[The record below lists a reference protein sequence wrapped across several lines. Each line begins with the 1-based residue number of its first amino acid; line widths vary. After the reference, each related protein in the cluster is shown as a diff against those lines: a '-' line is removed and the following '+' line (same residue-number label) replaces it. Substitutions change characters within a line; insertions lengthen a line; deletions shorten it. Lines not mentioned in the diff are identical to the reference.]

1 MERNIQT
8 DLFRFVTLRGPQLLS
23 EDEKE
28 KNFVFHPN
36 LSASNIYMTRLAEQQ
51 ENPEGPFPA
60 QPALFTNKAQLK
72 EIAGKLYTFA
82 LWLGKNRGGQ
92 FLVTQLQEQVAT
104 VTPLVEGDLLQVWEN
119 LFSETVNQKNTGLR
133 EALIQVLV
141 ANHFLELFKD
151 FVDSLPEP
159 GPQTYPDFTIT
170 ANAKVVIP
178 KIVAGSRAQTPSA
191 QSRYVDESAANQTQ
205 KAGQQQTLMQRY
217 EAAVTGLRALNNTW
231 LSETS
236 IAYRQALNTYQENVR
251 TSFKETTK
259 EVDPITGKVT
269 YPDLELSPFEFAPT
283 NPLTESYLE
292 QHLSGDA
299 MEIIGG
305 LNLGTY
311 NSLAEL
317 ITAVETGMQQA
328 ASFFTTNATPVQ
340 NVVVYRGNT
349 VETNITQ
356 NTQYDPLNTL
366 YGFNACSVMSQ
377 PIGQPQFWSFT
388 LELNAGFALPL
399 VTAVSY
405 TATHNGKV
413 SPVNNAF
420 VTIDNDNGLI
430 VKIGLFSSNLI
441 VQPNAKSVR
450 LQGTLTL
457 ANGVVLSF
465 DATVMSNSCTQG
477 IALPASANNGDVDP
491 GALIGIHQVGI
502 ADYRKVVQEV
512 CCYVPGEVSHIE
524 NVLKGEY
531 KERATRRLRRSENT
545 LETSAERETEN
556 LTDTTSTERNEM
568 HNEVSQVL
576 NKDQS
581 VTANA
586 SIGGGI
592 GKTINFNVAAGYAS
606 NSSQSDSAS
615 QAISYAKDVTAR
627 AMDRVVQKITERRT
641 LKMIDEFE
649 ESNKHGFDNRGEDAQ
664 NISGVYRWIDKVYKN
679 QVINYGRRLMY
690 EIMVPEPA
698 RFLTKAAP
706 VANGTMQVLQ
716 KPIDPRTIVSD
727 AGGLNMGNY
736 QNLAAMYNA
745 EVNPCPYSTLEISK
759 SFKLDGAG
767 GTGALA
773 VDVDLPDGYMATHAY
788 GSYAYMF
795 HPDKLESPGYTVNI
809 GQYQEFGTNIYGAN
823 IIMKVSPIGKI
834 EKKVA
839 IGLNC
844 SDIGAFSASIVLMC
858 QLTDMG
864 KRQWQDETFAAILK
878 AYEKKV
884 EAYER
889 ALADAVAKTAAADT
903 TTNSTQYNPLQSRS
917 IEMAELKK
925 NCLQLMLEP
934 YGNPLGVKT
943 IKPNG
948 HININSILATHS
960 NKVRFFEAA
969 FEWEVMSYIF
979 YPYFWAD
986 EAEWQNKFNQTDG
999 DPLFRAFLQS
1009 GMGKVLLSV
1018 RPGFEEAVLYYLA
1031 TGNIGDGKGLALD
1044 DELYLSILA
1053 EQLPIQGIPEGEPWE
1068 TRLPTSLTVLQKD
1081 NIAVNETG
1089 LPCSCDD
1096 DNSNNPIT
1104 SNMGGLKGK
1113 V

>member
-8 DLFRFVTLRGPQLLS
+8 DLFRFVTFRGPQLLS
-23 EDEKE
+23 EDEKD
-28 KNFVFHPN
+28 KNFVFHPE
-36 LSASNIYMTRLAEQQ
+36 LSESNIYMSMLAEQE
-51 ENPEGPFPA
+51 ENPEGPLPSQTAF
-60 QPALFTNKAQLK
+60 FTNKGQLK
-72 EIAGKLYTFA
+72 DINANLYAFA
-82 LWLGKNRGGQ
+82 LWLGKNRGSQ
-92 FLVTQLQEQVAT
+92 FLVSQLQEQVAS

-119 LFSETVNQKNTGLR
+119 LFNETVNQKNTGLR
-133 EALIQVLV
+133 EALVQVLV
-141 ANHFLELFKD
+141 ANHFLQLFKN

-159 GPQTYPDFTIT
+159 GPQTYSDFAIT

-178 KIVAGSRAQTPSA
+178 KVVAGSRAQSPSA
-191 QSRYVDESAANQTQ
+191 QSRYVDDRQADEMA

-217 EAAVTGLRALNNTW
+217 EAAITGLRTLNNVW
-231 LSETS
+231 LSET
-236 IAYRQALNTYQENVR
+236 ALTYRQALNTYQENVR
-251 TSFKETTK
+251 TTFKETTK
-259 EVDPITGKVT
+259 DVDPITGKVT
-269 YPDLELSPFEFAPT
+269 YPDLELSLFEFTPT
-283 NPLTESYLE
+283 NPLTENYLE
-292 QHLSGDA
+292 QHLSSDA
-299 MEIIGG
+299 MEIIGS
-305 LNLGTY
+305 LNLGNYT
-311 NSLAEL
+311 SLAEV

-328 ASFFTTNATPVQ
+328 GNFFSNNPTPIQ

-356 NTQYDPLNTL
+356 NTPYEPLNTL
-366 YGFNACSVMSQ
+366 YGFNACSTVTQ
-377 PIGQPQFWSFT
+377 PAGQPQFWSFT

-399 VTAVSY
+399 ITAASY
-405 TATHNGKV
+405 TATYNGTV
-413 SPVNNAF
+413 SPVNNTF
-420 VTIDNDNGLI
+420 VAIDSNGLI
-430 VKIGLFSSNLI
+430 VKIGLFNTALI

-457 ANGVVLSF
+457 ANGIVLSF
-465 DATVMSNSCTQG
+465 DTTVMYNSCAPG
-477 IALPASANNGDVDP
+477 IALPASVQNGDVEP
-491 GALIGIHQVGI
+491 GTLIGIHQVGI

-576 NKDQS
+576 SKDQS

-586 SIGGGI
+586 SVSGNI

-615 QAISYAKDVTAR
+615 QAVSYAKDVTAR

-649 ESNKHGFDNRGEDAQ
+649 ESNKHGFDNRGEGAE

-679 QVINYGRRLMY
+679 QVVNYGRRLMY

-698 RFLTKAAP
+698 RFLTKATP

-716 KPIDPRTIVSD
+716 KPIDPRTIVND
-727 AGGLNMGNY
+727 ASGLNVGNY
-736 QNLAAMYNA
+736 QSIAAKYNA
-745 EVNPCPYSTLEISK
+745 AVTPCPHSTLEISK
-759 SFKLDGAG
+759 AFKLDGTG
-767 GTGALA
+767 GTSALA

-788 GSYAYMF
+788 GSYAFMF
-795 HPDKLESPGYTVNI
+795 HPDNQECPGYTVNI
-809 GQYQEFGTNIYGAN
+809 GQYQESATGIYGAN
-823 IIMKVSPIGKI
+823 IKMIASSIGNI

-858 QLTDMG
+858 QLTDAG
-864 KRQWQDETFAAILK
+864 KRQWQDETFAAILE
-878 AYEKKV
+878 AYEKKM

-889 ALADAVAKTAAADT
+889 ALADAVAKTAAADAP
-903 TTNSTQYNPLQSRS
+903 TNGTQYNPLQSRS

-948 HININSILATHS
+948 HININSTLSVHS

-986 EAEWQNKFNQTDG
+986 EAEWQNKFNQADG
-999 DPLFRAFLQS
+999 DPLFKAFLQS

-1053 EQLPIQGIPEGEPWE
+1053 EQLPIEGIPEGEPWE

-1089 LPCSCDD
+1089 LPCACDD
-1096 DNSNNPIT
+1096 DNSNNPIS